1 MAKDLHAQIAAAV
14 NKVFKGGATLLGQG
28 AISDVS
34 EVIPTGIDVLDRY
47 VLGIGGL
54 AAGRTSELFS
64 EEGVGKTSLLLQT
77 IASCQ
82 RQKGIAIL
90 TETERALDSK
100 RAEIYGI
107 DLDRVILLQ
116 PDHIPEAGRQIELA
130 LEAIPPGG
138 PSLTGL
144 GPVFIGWDSVAAT
157 MSKQEAIEGLSD
169 KESFDKRAKELS
181 QMMRVIGPILPRAR
195 AHLMCINQVRAN
207 IGVLFG
213 DKFTTPCGKALKFHA
228 SVRLQCFGGKAEKD
242 AAGQHIGKTITVMA
256 IKNKH
261 CRPFRKARVRMMYD
275 TGFNNGWSTLN
286 HAKDLKLVGARCQD
300 LAEARRAL
308 DAAEWYKTGSAEGAR
323 DPVADDDDFTS
334 LPGTE
339 AGLDPEGL

>member
-28 AISDVS
+28 AISDVT
-34 EVIPTGIDVLDRY
+34 EVIPTGIDVLDHY

-54 AAGRTSELFS
+54 AGGRMSEWFS
-64 EEGVGKTSLLLQT
+64 EEGVGKTAMLLQT
-77 IASCQ
+77 IGSCQ
-82 RQKGIAIL
+82 RRGGIAIL
-90 TETERALDSK
+90 NETERALDSK

-138 PSLTGL
+138 AVAGV
-144 GPVFIGWDSVAAT
+144 GPILVGWDSIAAT
-157 MSKQEAIEGLSD
+157 MSKQEAVEGLSD

-181 QMMRVIGPILPRAR
+181 QILRVLGPLIAR
-195 AHLMCINQVRAN
+195 TKAHLLCINQVRAN
-207 IGVLFG
+207 IGVMFG
-213 DKFTTPCGKALKFHA
+213 DKFTTPCGKTLKFHS
-228 SVRLQCFGGKAEKD
+228 SVRMQFFGGKAEKD
-242 AAGQHIGKTITVMA
+242 AAGQHVGKTITVMA

-261 CRPFRKARVRMMYD
+261 TRPFRKARVRMMYD
-275 TGFNNGWSTLN
+275 TGFNNDWSTLN
-286 HAKDLKLVGARCQD
+286 HAKDLKLISARSQN
-300 LAEARRAL
+300 LAKARAAL
-308 DAAEWYKTGSAEGAR
+308 DAAQWYKTGNAEGAR
-323 DPVADDDDFTS
+323 DPVDDDDFTS
-334 LPGTE
+334 LPGAE